1 LRPGFRSKDTV
12 TVPSYPRGKASR
24 RRRQRISTKTL
35 VILAVT
41 ASVMLLV
48 GRGAAQIVSRYSCS
62 NDQIVLNVAVSTD
75 IAPAINRIADYFNA
89 RQLQAD
95 GRCVSVY
102 VNTEAPAEAAA
113 QIDGQRPSPNPP
125 IDAWIPDSILWAHQ
139 AQGFALGA
147 KTVQPAGYSVALSPL
162 MLVMPKA
169 AAANTPAFGKTGWR
183 MLLPRSAGGPVV
195 PANTRVD
202 LPDPSQSAAGLA
214 SLIEIGRMLGT
225 GVAARVNF
233 TRFVYSSQ
241 VTSYFDDPVSLRYF
255 VSLASPPLNG
265 NPVTVTTEQSVLAY
279 DQKYPGQPLAATYP
293 TGSKSELGSPEL
305 DYPYVLTASSQL
317 RLDAAGL
324 FGKVLTE
331 PYAQGVIRYF
341 GFRSGSNVPDRSA
354 ASYGLSRQLLQ
365 IATPAAAGEGPKV
378 LSVWNKLALGSR
390 DLSLVDISSFMAQ
403 PADPA
408 NPTGPTLEQELTETA
423 SLGLALFPDTANL
436 GLWQFADN
444 LQHGKP
450 YRQLVSVGPLPQNVG
465 LISRRA
471 QLQRI
476 NGALPPDG
484 GPRVALYSSILDAYK
499 YMQSTYKPKFFNAV
513 IVLASGLDNASGD
526 LTAQQLVKKLATL
539 SMSPRK
545 VAVIIIAFNTSA
557 DFGMLKKI
565 ALTTGGQAYMITDP
579 TRVAQVFYQ
588 ALAHRLCFHGCVAP

>member
-1 LRPGFRSKDTV
+1 V
-12 TVPSYPRGKASR
+12 TLPSFPRGKASR
-24 RRRQRISTKTL
+24 RRRQRIRTKTL

-41 ASVMLLV
+41 ACIMLLL
-48 GRGAAQIVSRYSCS
+48 GRGAAQVVGRYSCS
-62 NDQIVLNVAVSTD
+62 NNQVVLNVAVSTD
-75 IAPAINRIADYFNA
+75 IAPAINKIADYFNN

-95 GRCVSVY
+95 GRCVSAY

-125 IDAWIPDSILWAHQ
+125 IDAWIPDSSLWVDQ
-139 AQGFALGA
+139 ARSLPLGG
-147 KTVQPAGYSVALSPL
+147 KVIQPAGYSVALSPL
-162 MLVMPKA
+162 MIVMPKA
-169 AAANTPAFGKTGWR
+169 AAAHTPAFARSGWR
-183 MLLPRSAGGPVV
+183 LLLPRSAGGPVV
-195 PANTRVD
+195 PAGTRVD

-214 SLIEIGRMLGT
+214 TLIQVSRVLGT

-233 TRFVYSSQ
+233 TRFVYSTQ

-265 NPVTVTTEQSVLAY
+265 NPVTVTTEQSVLSY
-279 DQKYPGQPLAATYP
+279 DQKYPRQPLAASYP
-293 TGSKSELGSPEL
+293 TGSKTELGSPEL
-305 DYPYVLTASSQL
+305 DYPYVETASNGL
-317 RLDAAGL
+317 RLDAAAL

-341 GFRSGSNVPDRSA
+341 GFRAGRNVPDRSA
-354 ASYGLSRQLLQ
+354 LSYGLSRQLLQ
-365 IATPAAAGEGPKV
+365 VATPAAAGDGSTA

-390 DLSLVDISSFMAQ
+390 SLSLVDISSFMAK

-408 NPTGPTLEQELTETA
+408 NPTGLTLEQELNQTA
-423 SLGLALFPDTANL
+423 SLGLGLFPDSANI
-436 GLWQFADN
+436 GLWQFANN

-450 YRQLVSVGPLPQNVG
+450 YKQLVSVGPLPQSVG

-471 QLQRI
+471 ELLRI
-476 NGALPPDG
+476 NGSQAPTG
-484 GPRVALYSSILDAYK
+484 GPYVALYSTILDAYK

-526 LTAQQLVKKLATL
+526 LTAQDLVKKLASL

-557 DFGMLKKI
+557 DFPMLKKI
-565 ALTTGGQAYMITDP
+565 ALTTGGQAYLITDP